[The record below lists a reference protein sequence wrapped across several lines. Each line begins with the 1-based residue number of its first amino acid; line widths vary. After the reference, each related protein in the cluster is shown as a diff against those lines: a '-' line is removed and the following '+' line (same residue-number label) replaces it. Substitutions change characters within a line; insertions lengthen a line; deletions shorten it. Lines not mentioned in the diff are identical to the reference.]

1 MAKAEKT
8 TVEKRVQDVARL
20 ICVGADF
27 PDIQRFAEAHHWN
40 LSERQIRRYI
50 KEANKQFSKLTEQD
64 RSQLLGR
71 HLAQRKSIYAQ
82 AMKSGDHRTA
92 LQAAKDEATLQG
104 FYSPQEMERQV
115 RGERMRQY
123 LAPSRET
130 NETRRSRTVRLLM
143 AQAKHDDKEEKLVG
157 EETPRVLYEVPDTTF
172 PLQMLHTIALIY
184 ATEQLEYAGMVA
196 NARGMV
202 LQSSEAAEGEQALFW
217 LKVILI
223 YSYMFK
229 VGREGWELF
238 CNQIEIDAEL
248 LVRENYQ
255 GVLLEMLGDN
265 VVGLAPSAEEV
276 RKVVFEEV
284 DGERR
289 EESAEA
295 TSRTV
300 INAESKAKVW
310 RMMFIRASKDV
321 SW

>member
-1 MAKAEKT
+1 VAKAEKT

-40 LSERQIRRYI
+40 ISERQLRRYTE
-50 KEANKQFSKLTEQD
+50 KAHEQFRKLTEQD
-64 RSQLLGR
+64 RQQLLGR
-71 HLAQRKSIYAQ
+71 HLAQRKSIFAQ

-92 LQAAKDEATLQG
+92 LQALKDEATLEG

-143 AQAKHDDKEEKLVG
+143 AQAKHDNKEEKLVG

-172 PLQMLHTIALIY
+172 PLQMLHTMALIY
-184 ATEQLEYAGMVA
+184 ANEQLEYAGLVA

-202 LQSSEAAEGEQALFW
+202 LQSSEATEGEHALFW

-238 CNQIEIDAEL
+238 CNQIEIDGEL
-248 LVRENYQ
+248 LVGENYQ

-284 DGERR
+284 DGECR

-295 TSRTV
+295 ANRTV
-300 INAESKAKVW
+300 ITAESKAKAW

>member
-1 MAKAEKT
+1 
-8 TVEKRVQDVARL
+8 
-20 ICVGADF
+20 
-27 PDIQRFAEAHHWN
+27 
-40 LSERQIRRYI
+40 
-50 KEANKQFSKLTEQD
+50 
-64 RSQLLGR
+64 
-71 HLAQRKSIYAQ
+71 
-82 AMKSGDHRTA
+82 
-92 LQAAKDEATLQG
+92 
-104 FYSPQEMERQV
+104 
-115 RGERMRQY
+115 
-123 LAPSRET
+123 
-130 NETRRSRTVRLLM
+130 M

-184 ATEQLEYAGMVA
+184 VTEQLEYAGMVA

-202 LQSSEAAEGEQALFW
+202 LQSSEATEGEQALFW

-238 CNQIEIDAEL
+238 CNRIEIDGEL
-248 LVRENYQ
+248 LVGENYQ

-276 RKVVFEEV
+276 RKVVFEDGGG
-284 DGERR
+284 DGER
-289 EESAEA
+289 EENAEA

-300 INAESKAKVW
+300 ITAESKAKVW